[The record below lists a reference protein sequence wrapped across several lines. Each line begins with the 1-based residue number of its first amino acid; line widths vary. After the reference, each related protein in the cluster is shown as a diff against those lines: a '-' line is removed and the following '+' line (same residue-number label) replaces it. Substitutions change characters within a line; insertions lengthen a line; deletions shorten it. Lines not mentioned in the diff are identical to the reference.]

1 MCSDSRTTEEPAK
14 SSQYESTE
22 AFLDYD
28 ERLRRDVPQTLIPL
42 QRLHRSRS
50 ARNFCLTAKDQ
61 LPRSRRFAPDNPT
74 QTFQLSINT
83 QYSNKNFL
91 VLFLVWTRG
100 HLLFQLLVIKH

>member
-1 MCSDSRTTEEPAK
+1 MMNVCVGMS
-14 SSQYESTE
+14 
-22 AFLDYD
+22 
-28 ERLRRDVPQTLIPL
+28 PQTRSFRSSGFI
-42 QRLHRSRS
+42 RSRS
-50 ARNFCLTAKDQ
+50 ASEL
-61 LPRSRRFAPDNPT
+61 LPDGKRPSFLASRRFAPDNPT